1 MPEPFTV
8 LLEQRRT
15 EASVRG
21 LAKLPHDFYSAT
33 EAYLTDMRRSYE
45 NDLRENPSGRKGEIS
60 RQTYQRA
67 SQAARDIVEGRV
79 QKILTSAFQA
89 SIGASR
95 ELPNALTEERAMYDR
110 ILTVLLEHRR
120 SAAPYIEPVS
130 PAAPPN
136 PPSSPRSAPAA
147 PVATPGVNP
156 AAAPSASATAPS
168 PPAAARA
175 PTGRSTSPPV
185 YVRILKDGR
194 PIEVGSETVD
204 LRQDDVLSLP
214 AETAKLLVDAQ
225 VAELVRTAPTGPV
238 T

>member
-21 LAKLPHDFYSAT
+21 LAKLPHDFYAVT

-89 SIGASR
+89 SIGATR

-110 ILTVLLEHRR
+110 ILTVLLDHRR
-120 SAAPYIEPVS
+120 AAAPYIEPIAAAPPAT
-130 PAAPPN
+130 PAAPS
-136 PPSSPRSAPAA
+136 PPR
-147 PVATPGVNP
+147 
-156 AAAPSASATAPS
+156 PSASAPPSAGNPPTATAPPAVRS
-168 PPAAARA
+168 P
-175 PTGRSTSPPV
+175 GPPV

-194 PIEVGSETVD
+194 PIEVGHETVD

-214 AETAKLLVDAQ
+214 PETAKLLVDAQ
-225 VAELVRTAPTGPV
+225 VAELLRTTPTGPV